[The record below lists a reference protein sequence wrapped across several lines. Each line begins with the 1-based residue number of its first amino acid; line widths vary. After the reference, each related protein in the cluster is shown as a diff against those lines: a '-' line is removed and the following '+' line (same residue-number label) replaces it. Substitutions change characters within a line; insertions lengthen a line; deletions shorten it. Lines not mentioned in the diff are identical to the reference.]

1 MGRKLIFNNE
11 FERLYN
17 YDGEL
22 GVVYSKEKSKF
33 ILSKIFGKTMS

>member
-1 MGRKLIFNNE
+1 MGREIIFNNE

-22 GVVYSKEKSKF
+22 GVVYSNEKVSLFYGHQQQRK
-33 ILSKIFGKTMS
+33 LT